1 MIERRAALK
10 VVLAATSTLIL
21 AVPGGLA
28 EEGGS
33 GHYVPGGAATI
44 LDLPPTTPGLTF
56 QALGLHYQG
65 DVSVQRSFPIAGT
78 VAAGLDA
85 RADIVTLGGLYT
97 LEERILGAFYTVGA
111 YVPVGDVEV
120 TASLSGPLGRFE
132 RTDRVTGL
140 GDVTLIPALLAWEE
154 GEMQYGVTLPVYAPT
169 GRYDEDRL
177 ANIGKNY
184 WTVDPTVYVSYSG
197 ATTGFNASLF
207 GGVTIN
213 SENQATDYRSGSL
226 LHVEGSVQQLLPV
239 GPGLL
244 GVGINAFALQQIT
257 PDTGSGAVLGGFEG
271 RSLGIGPALTYL
283 APLPEGS
290 LAIEARWLPEIE
302 TENRVTG
309 DYFWLKGAIQF

>member
-1 MIERRAALK
+1 MIDRGTAVNVA
-10 VVLAATSTLIL
+10 LAATSTVMLTS
-21 AVPGGLA
+21 AGGLA

-33 GHYVPGGAATI
+33 GHYVPGSAATI
-44 LDLPPTTPGLTF
+44 LDLPPTSPGFTF
-56 QALGLHYQG
+56 QALGLHYDG
-65 DVSVQRSFPIAGT
+65 DVSVQRSVPIAGT

-97 LEERILGAFYTVGA
+97 FEERILGAFYTIGA
-111 YVPVGDVEV
+111 YVPVGDVEA
-120 TASLSGPLGRFE
+120 TASLGGPLGRFE

-140 GDVTLIPALLAWEE
+140 GDVTLIPALLAWET
-154 GEMQYGVTLPVYAPT
+154 GETQYGFTLPIYAPT

-197 ATTGFNASLF
+197 ATGFNASLF
-207 GGVTIN
+207 TGVTFN
-213 SENQATDYRSGSL
+213 SKNQATDYRSGSL
-226 LHVEGSVQQLLPV
+226 FHLEGSVQQLFPA
-239 GPGLL
+239 GSRLL

-271 RSLGIGPALTYL
+271 RALGIGPALTYV
-283 APLPEGS
+283 APLPNGS

-302 TENRVTG
+302 TENRVRG
-309 DYFWLKGAIQF
+309 DDFWLKGAIQF